1 MKLLTTLLT
10 TISCMFFASCWN
22 SPKKPIPALDL
33 SKAIKQEKPQLTA
46 KKKIGQITRMPV
58 GNLYQ
63 LVEAKAALIYDV
75 RPAIFFKLGHIDG
88 AINWPKSA
96 LQRDLAKHEPALTA
110 ATKANKPVVLYCTDF
125 SCPDATTVATSLAAR
140 GHDVSVLQGGYEAWK
155 LTIE

>member
-1 MKLLTTLLT
+1 MTRST
-10 TISCMFFASCWN
+10 TILAAVSCMLFVSCWH
-22 SPKKPIPALDL
+22 SPKKTIPPLDL
-33 SKAIKQEKPQLTA
+33 NKAIKQEESQLNA
-46 KKKIGQITRMPV
+46 QKKIGQITRMPV

-63 LVEAKAALIYDV
+63 LVNAEAALIYDV
-75 RPAIFFKLGHIDG
+75 RPALFYKMGHIDG

-96 LQRDLAKHEPALTA
+96 LQRDFAKHESALTA

-155 LTIE
+155 LIIE